1 MGQPGLFLLF
11 LFFSTTILLKK
22 TVEFSRIQTW
32 IVGVEGKHADH
43 FTTIVQ
49 DLILQTYLVVLKLWN
64 GPQCFLVKFHLHLDN
79 VRFAYKHLKTDG
91 HK

>member
-11 LFFSTTILLKK
+11 PFFSTTILLKK

-43 FTTIVQ
+43 LTT
-49 DLILQTYLVVLKLWN
+49 TMAHELKFSIAL
-64 GPQCFLVKFHLHLDN
+64 
-79 VRFAYKHLKTDG
+79 R
-91 HK
+91 